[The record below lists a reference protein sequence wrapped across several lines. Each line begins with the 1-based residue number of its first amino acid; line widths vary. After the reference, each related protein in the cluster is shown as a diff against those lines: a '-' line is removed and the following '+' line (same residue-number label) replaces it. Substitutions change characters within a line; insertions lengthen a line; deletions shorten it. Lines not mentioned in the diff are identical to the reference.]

1 MAATNSE
8 VWQRAVVTQATTI
21 ADEIQRIV
29 IETSLPAKADPGSHI
44 DVMVVV
50 DGQREKRS
58 YSIVE
63 ASPDGRYLTISVFRA
78 PASRG
83 GSVFMHT
90 LSPGDTIEIGC
101 RIIEP
106 GAPTGPAG
114 FAAGPVAP
122 SPKREDYRRRL
133 LWWVRDSGPGIPPG
147 EEESIFQ
154 RFHTARGQLR
164 DGRGGTGLGLA
175 IVSTIAKAHGGR
187 AFAFNAEGG
196 GAVFCIVVP
205 LIAPPPET
213 RPRDDGDAEPVASGD
228 SGTR

>member
-1 MAATNSE
+1 MLDVEAKIDVIADRDWRVLPYAE
-8 VWQRAVVTQATTI
+8 GVARLDQHRITQALMQFCSNAVRFT
-21 ADEIQRIV
+21 
-29 IETSLPAKADPGSHI
+29 G
-44 DVMVVV
+44 
-50 DGQREKRS
+50 
-58 YSIVE
+58 
-63 ASPDGRYLTISVFRA
+63 
-78 PASRG
+78 
-83 GSVFMHT
+83 
-90 LSPGDTIEIGC
+90 PGDTIEIGC
-101 RIIEP
+101 RILEP
-106 GAPTGPAG
+106 GDPPVPDG

-205 LIAPPPET
+205 LIAPPPEK